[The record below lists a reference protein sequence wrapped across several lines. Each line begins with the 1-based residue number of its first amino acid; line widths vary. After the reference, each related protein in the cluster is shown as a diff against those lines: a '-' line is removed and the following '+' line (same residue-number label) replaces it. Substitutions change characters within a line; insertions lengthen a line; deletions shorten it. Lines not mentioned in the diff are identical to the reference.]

1 MKPAAISVRAAARKK
16 QSSDRV
22 YSKMQTKYKS
32 SKGAD
37 DVKRLKRILALAL
50 TLLLLFG
57 IMPSAAAESA
67 SATTLRLA
75 AYSGWSSRMPRY
87 SSPVKYSTS
96 SASEIMPSSTRYLMW
111 SSQNSPI
118 FPIGISSTVIF
129 SSFCAR

>member
-32 SKGAD
+32 SKGAN

-75 AYSGWSSRMPRY
+75 AYSGSVSVANASGKSQTIKTDMRLY
-87 SSPVKYSTS
+87 SGYTLATGKA
-96 SASEIMPSSTRYLMW
+96 SAAYVSLDGT
-111 SSQNSPI
+111 
-118 FPIGISSTVIF
+118 
-129 SSFCAR
+129 